1 MFSTRLP
8 TSLTPNRLSERLA
21 EKRRQGR
28 EILDLTE
35 SNPTR
40 VKLVHHG
47 EGWLEP
53 LGSPAVFAYD
63 PHPRGWRKAREAVA
77 GYYRERGHGEPS
89 PDAIHLTASSSEA
102 YAFLFKL
109 LADQGESVLV
119 PRPSYPLFEWLA
131 ALEGVEL
138 IPYPLEYLPTSG
150 WRIDLLALR
159 QAITPRV
166 RAVIVVSPNNPTG
179 SFLREEERV
188 ELMALGERHGL
199 AIIADEVFGDYG
211 WGEEPTRVSTLVR
224 ETDALT
230 FVLSGLSKVL
240 ALPQMKLGWIVT
252 TGPQKLA
259 AAARERLDL
268 IADTYLS
275 VGTPVQAAA
284 APWLA
289 HRQLIQAPIQER
301 LQTNLRELVGQIAA
315 VPGAASRLLRVDG
328 GWSVPIEIPR
338 YLTDEEW
345 AMLLLEEDDLLV
357 HPGYFFDFPHE
368 GVLVLSLLP
377 EPERFREGVA
387 RLLSRIEREQD
398 Y

>member
-8 TSLTPNRLSERLA
+8 TILTPNRLSERLA

-28 EILDLTE
+28 EILDLTV

-40 VKLVHHG
+40 VGLGHDG

-53 LGSPAVFAYD
+53 LGSPAVFTYD
-63 PHPRGWRKAREAVA
+63 PHPRGWREARAAVA
-77 GYYRERGHGEPS
+77 GYYRERGLGDLS
-89 PDAIHLTASSSEA
+89 PDSIHLTASSSEG

-119 PRPSYPLFEWLA
+119 PQPSYPLFEWLA

-138 IPYPLEYLPTSG
+138 VPYPLEYFPTSG
-150 WRIDLLALR
+150 WRIDLQALR

-211 WGEEPTRVSTLVR
+211 WGEDPARVETLVG
-224 ETDALT
+224 ETNALT

-252 TGPQKLA
+252 TGPPKLA

-275 VGTPVQAAA
+275 VGTPVQAAVGS
-284 APWLA
+284 WLA
-289 HRQLIQAPIQER
+289 RRQLIQAPIRKR
-301 LQTNLRELVGQIAA
+301 LQTNLQMLIDQVAA
-315 VPGAASRLLRVDG
+315 APGAAARLFRVDG

-338 YLTDEEW
+338 YHTDEEW
-345 AMLLLEEDDLLV
+345 ALFLLDEDDLLV
-357 HPGYFFDFPHE
+357 HPGYFFDFPQE

-387 RLLSRIEREQD
+387 RLLSRIERE
-398 Y
+398 

>member
-1 MFSTRLP
+1 MFSSRLP
-8 TSLTPNRLSERLA
+8 STLTSNRLTERLA
-21 EKRRQGR
+21 EKRRLGQ

-40 VKLVHHG
+40 VGLVNLG
-47 EGWLEP
+47 KGWLEP
-53 LGSPAVFAYD
+53 LGSPSLFAYD
-63 PHPRGWRKAREAVA
+63 PQPRGWQTAREAVA
-77 GYYRERGHGEPS
+77 DYYAGRGNLGVT
-89 PDAIHLTASSSEA
+89 PDSVHLTASSSEA

-119 PRPSYPLFEWLA
+119 PQPSYPLFEWLA

-138 IPYPLEYLPTSG
+138 IPYPLEYLPVSG
-150 WRIDLLALR
+150 WRIDLQALR
-159 QAITPRV
+159 QAMTPRV

-179 SFLREEERV
+179 SFLRQEERV
-188 ELMALGERHGL
+188 ELMALGQRHGL
-199 AIIADEVFGDYG
+199 AIIADEVFGDYSFG
-211 WGEEPTRVSTLVR
+211 TDPTRVQTLVG

-252 TGPQKLA
+252 TGPPELA

-275 VGTPVQAAA
+275 VGAPVQAAA
-284 APWLA
+284 GPWLA
-289 HRQLIQAPIQER
+289 RRQLVQGPIQER
-301 LQTNLRELVGQIAA
+301 LQTNLQALADQIAA
-315 VPGAASRLLRVDG
+315 APKAATRMFRVDG

-338 YLTDEEW
+338 YHSDEEW
-345 AMLLLEEDDLLV
+345 ALLLLEEDDLLV
-357 HPGYFFDFPHE
+357 HPGYFFDFPYD

-377 EPERFREGVA
+377 EPARFRAGVA
-387 RLLSRIEREQD
+387 RLLARIEEEE
-398 Y
+398 

>member
-21 EKRRQGR
+21 DKRRQGR

-40 VKLVHHG
+40 VGLVKHG
-47 EGWLEP
+47 EGWLGP
-53 LGSPAVFAYD
+53 LGNPAVFAYD
-63 PHPRGWRKAREAVA
+63 PHPRGWREAREAVA
-77 GYYRERGHGEPS
+77 RYYRERGQGEIS

-150 WRIDLLALR
+150 WRIDLEALR
-159 QAITPRV
+159 RAITPRV

-188 ELMALGERHGL
+188 ELMALGERYEL

-211 WGEEPTRVSTLVR
+211 WGEDPTRVSTLVG
-224 ETDALT
+224 EADALT

-252 TGPQKLA
+252 TGPPKLA

-284 APWLA
+284 GPWLA
-289 HRQLIQAPIQER
+289 RRRLIQSPIQER
-301 LQTNLRELVGQIAA
+301 LQTNLQALVGQIAA
-315 VPGAASRLLRVDG
+315 APGAASRLFRVDG

-338 YLTDEEW
+338 YHTDEEW
-345 AMLLLEEDDLLV
+345 ALLLLEEDDLLV
-357 HPGYFFDFPHE
+357 HPGYFFDFPQE
-368 GVLVLSLLP
+368 GVLVLSLLT
-377 EPERFREGVA
+377 EPEHFRDGVA
-387 RLLSRIEREQD
+387 RLLSRIARG
-398 Y
+398 